1 MTLEEI
7 KEFLEEKKL
16 EGYSEE
22 ELLKIF
28 YAMYV
33 KGDLELS
40 GLRILTE
47 TLGWK
52 LTDEFEAMSDED
64 KKTRWLAKE

>member
-16 EGYSEE
+16 KGYSEE

-52 LTDEFEAMSDED
+52 LTDEFEAMSEED
-64 KKTRWLAKE
+64 KKTRGWAKE